1 MSMKIDFSKLLGFD
15 MMSRE
20 LSASVGSQ
28 GAFDF
33 RNDTMASKL
42 GAKASVEPRPIKR
55 PTNNPGGRVGEL
67 RDSTEDVWSEP
78 LGRSAAN

>member
-1 MSMKIDFSKLLGFD
+1 MKIDFSKLFGFD

-20 LSASVGSQ
+20 LSAGVDSK

-33 RNDTMASKL
+33 QDDTMASKL

-55 PTNNPGGRVGEL
+55 PANDPGGHAGEL
-67 RDSTEDVWSEP
+67 
-78 LGRSAAN
+78 LGSRGNSLSPYRLS